1 MGAVGLL
8 THGSTRRDAR
18 SSSEPNR
25 LCMSDPQPLSGGE
38 LNAAVTR
45 EVIRVQNESHG
56 RGPKKAFSF
65 HNGNVLVTI
74 LEEVLTPA
82 ERKLAGN
89 GESDAVLRM
98 RSLYQR
104 NMAAEL
110 KQAVEA
116 ITGRPVL
123 AVLSD
128 NPLDLAAVGRE
139 ETIAESFA
147 GSVELAQ
154 AAERGGYERVW
165 YAEHHNISS
174 IASSATAVLIAH
186 VAAHTETIRL
196 GAGGVMLPNH
206 SPLVVAEQ
214 FGTLETLHP
223 GRIDLGLG
231 RAPGTDQRTWMAL
244 RRDPAASD
252 RFPQDV
258 VELQRFLS
266 DEEPLPGLR
275 AIPGRGTKVPL
286 YILGSSL
293 FGAELAAQL
302 GLPYAFASHFAP
314 RHLHEALA
322 VYRAGF
328 KPSRQL
334 AAPYAIAG
342 VGVIAADTEES
353 AAAQMEAARRVRAR
367 ALFGRGRK
375 LSEEDVTALLES
387 PQAAAVDEMLAYTA
401 SGTAEEVA
409 AYLERFAT
417 DTGADELIAAHY
429 SDSVANRLR
438 SVALTAPSQ

>member
-1 MGAVGLL
+1 MV
-8 THGSTRRDAR
+8 
-18 SSSEPNR
+18 
-25 LCMSDPQPLSGGE
+25 PLS
-38 LNAAVTR
+38 
-45 EVIRVQNESHG
+45 I
-56 RGPKKAFSF
+56 
-65 HNGNVLVTI
+65 
-74 LEEVLTPA
+74 
-82 ERKLAGN
+82 
-89 GESDAVLRM
+89 
-98 RSLYQR
+98 
-104 NMAAEL
+104 
-110 KQAVEA
+110 
-116 ITGRPVL
+116 
-123 AVLSD
+123 
-128 NPLDLAAVGRE
+128 LDLAAVGRE

-147 GSVELAQ
+147 GSVELAR
-154 AAERGGYERVW
+154 AAERGGYRRVW

-186 VAAHTETIRL
+186 VATHTETIRL

-258 VELQRFLS
+258 VELQRFLG

-314 RHLHEALA
+314 RHLHEAIA
-322 VYRAGF
+322 VYRENF
-328 KPSRQL
+328 RPSRQL
-334 AAPYAIAG
+334 AEPHVIAG
-342 VGVIAADTEES
+342 VGVIAAETEES

-375 LSEEDVTALLES
+375 LSEEDVTALLQS
-387 PQAAAVDEMLAYTA
+387 PRAAAVDEMLAYTA
-401 SGTAEEVA
+401 TGTAEQAVS
-409 AYLERFAT
+409 YLEGFAAE
-417 DTGADELIAAHY
+417 TGADELITAHY
-429 SDSVANRLR
+429 SDSVPNRLR
-438 SVALTAPSQ
+438 SVELTAPSR